1 MSRRPPAD
9 FGALDT
15 GEHTTDASDD
25 AFDLRPSKT
34 RLKAQAHALQELG
47 QALSELP
54 PPRLAALDMPEP
66 LRVAIEDLRRTR
78 SHEGRRRQLQYVGKQ
93 MRLTDHGPLREAV
106 AAYKLGSATDTL
118 RLHEAEAWRAELLA
132 DDDALTRWAGQFP
145 DSDLQR
151 LRSLVRAARKDAA
164 AAPEQRS
171 GRGFRELFQFIRP
184 WLSAD
189 DDPAAPQGDEHSDHG
204 DESEHEHDNE

>member
-1 MSRRPPAD
+1 MPRATDPAD
-9 FGALDT
+9 TPPGTEADT
-15 GEHTTDASDD
+15 
-25 AFDLRPSKT
+25 RPSKT
-34 RLKAQAHALQELG
+34 RLKQQSHDLQKLG
-47 QALSELP
+47 QAL
-54 PPRLAALDMPEP
+54 AALSDERLSGLGLPER
-66 LRVAIEDLRRTR
+66 LHEALTEYRRTR
-78 SHEGRRRQLQYVGKQ
+78 THEGRRRQLQYVGKQ